1 MMSVNM
7 ENVTFEEVVKKI
19 AKIVLTSPQKM
30 IREED
35 LRIISKDFEFEEI
48 ISAVYLNLK
57 NIGFEFIKSK
67 FLDQVY
73 YVLTS
78 EGKDDS
84 ITPSQYGTL
93 ALILA
98 LSKELDEN
106 LEIND
111 LEEIFK
117 VVWTSDVEFLIK
129 NDYLR
134 RFEDQNILR
143 ITPLGKA
150 LLKNILQDLDLK
162 NLLEVFTA
170 KNQADK
176 L

>member
-1 MMSVNM
+1 M
-7 ENVTFEEVVKKI
+7 ENDNFEEAVKNI
-19 AKIVLTSPQKM
+19 AKIILTSPQKM

-35 LRIISKDFEFEEI
+35 LRILSKNFEFEEI
-48 ISAVYLNLK
+48 ISAVYLNLQ

-84 ITPSQYGTL
+84 VTPSQYGTL

-98 LSKELDEN
+98 LSKEIDEN
-106 LEIND
+106 LEIQD

-117 VVWTSDVEFLIK
+117 EVWASDVEFLIK

-134 RFEDQNILR
+134 RFEDQTILR
-143 ITPLGKA
+143 VTPLGKV
-150 LLKNILQDLDLK
+150 LLKNILPDLNLK
-162 NLLEVFTA
+162 NLLEAFSA
-170 KNQADK
+170 KNQVD
-176 L
+176 

>member
-1 MMSVNM
+1 MMIVIM
-7 ENVTFEEVVKKI
+7 ENVTFEEVVKNI

-35 LRIISKDFEFEEI
+35 LRIMSKDFEFEEI
-48 ISAVYLNLK
+48 ISAVYLSLK
-57 NIGFEFIKSK
+57 NIGFEFVKSK

-78 EGKDDS
+78 EGKDDN

-117 VVWTSDVEFLIK
+117 VVWTSDVEFLIN

-162 NLLEVFTA
+162 NLLEAFTLR
-170 KNQADK
+170 NQADK

>member
-1 MMSVNM
+1 MIRVNM
-7 ENVTFEEVVKKI
+7 ENVTFDEVVKNI

-35 LRIISKDFEFEEI
+35 LRIISKNFEFEEI

-78 EGKDDS
+78 EGKDDR

-170 KNQADK
+170 KNQAEK

>member
-1 MMSVNM
+1 M
-7 ENVTFEEVVKKI
+7 ENDNFEEAVRNI

-35 LRIISKDFEFEEI
+35 LRILSKNFEFEEI
-48 ISAVYLNLK
+48 ISAVYFNLQ

-67 FLDQVY
+67 FLDQVF

-78 EGKDDS
+78 EGKDDNVL
-84 ITPSQYGTL
+84 PSQYGTL

-98 LSKELDEN
+98 LSKEIDEN
-106 LEIND
+106 LEIKD

-117 VVWTSDVEFLIK
+117 EVWTSDVEFLIE

-134 RFEDQNILR
+134 KFEDQKILR
-143 ITPLGKA
+143 VTPLGKA
-150 LLKNILQDLDLK
+150 LLKNVLQDLDLK
-162 NLLEVFTA
+162 NLLEAFSA
-170 KNQADK
+170 KNHVD
-176 L
+176 

>member
-1 MMSVNM
+1 MMRVNM
-7 ENVTFEEVVKKI
+7 ENVTFDEVVKNI

-35 LRIISKDFEFEEI
+35 LRIISKNFEFEEI
-48 ISAVYLNLK
+48 ISAVYINLK

-134 RFEDQNILR
+134 RFEGQNILR

>member
-1 MMSVNM
+1 MMRVNM
-7 ENVTFEEVVKKI
+7 ENLTFKEVVKNI

-57 NIGFEFIKSK
+57 NIGFEFVKSK
-67 FLDQVY
+67 FLDQIY

-98 LSKELDEN
+98 LSKEIDEN

-143 ITPLGKA
+143 ITPVGKA
-150 LLKNILQDLDLK
+150 LLKNVLQDLDLK
-162 NLLEVFTA
+162 NLLEAFTA

>member
-1 MMSVNM
+1 MMRVNM
-7 ENVTFEEVVKKI
+7 ENVTFEEVVKNI

-48 ISAVYLNLK
+48 ISAVYINLK

-98 LSKELDEN
+98 LSKEIDEN

-143 ITPLGKA
+143 ITPVGKA
-150 LLKNILQDLDLK
+150 LLKNVLQDLDLK
-162 NLLEVFTA
+162 NLLEAFTA

>member
-57 NIGFEFIKSK
+57 NIGFEFIKSR

-143 ITPLGKA
+143 ITPIGKA

>member
-1 MMSVNM
+1 M
-7 ENVTFEEVVKKI
+7 ENDNFEEVVRNI

-35 LRIISKDFEFEEI
+35 LRILSKNFEFEEI
-48 ISAVYLNLK
+48 ISAVYLNLQ

-67 FLDQVY
+67 FLDQVF

-78 EGKDDS
+78 EGKDDNVL
-84 ITPSQYGTL
+84 PSQYGTL

-98 LSKELDEN
+98 LSKEIDEN
-106 LEIND
+106 LEIKD

-117 VVWTSDVEFLIK
+117 EVWTSDVEFLIE

-134 RFEDQNILR
+134 KFEDQKILR
-143 ITPLGKA
+143 VTPLGKA
-150 LLKNILQDLDLK
+150 LLKNVLQDLDLK
-162 NLLEVFTA
+162 NLLEAFSA
-170 KNQADK
+170 KNQPD
-176 L
+176 

>member
-1 MMSVNM
+1 MMRVNM
-7 ENVTFEEVVKKI
+7 ENVTFDEVVKNI

-35 LRIISKDFEFEEI
+35 LRIISKNFEFEEI
-48 ISAVYLNLK
+48 ISAVYINLK
-57 NIGFEFIKSK
+57 NIGFEFIKSR

>member
-1 MMSVNM
+1 M
-7 ENVTFEEVVKKI
+7 ENNNYEEVVRNI

-35 LRIISKDFEFEEI
+35 LRILSKNFEFEEI
-48 ISAVYLNLK
+48 ISSVYLNLQ

-67 FLDQVY
+67 FLDQVF

-78 EGKDDS
+78 EGKDDNVL
-84 ITPSQYGTL
+84 PSQYGTL

-98 LSKELDEN
+98 LSKEIDEN
-106 LEIND
+106 LEIKD

-117 VVWTSDVEFLIK
+117 DVWTSDVEFLIE

-134 RFEDQNILR
+134 KFEDQKILR
-143 ITPLGKA
+143 VTPLGKA
-150 LLKNILQDLDLK
+150 LLKNVLQDLDLK
-162 NLLEVFTA
+162 NLLEAFSA
-170 KNQADK
+170 KNHVD
-176 L
+176 

>member
-1 MMSVNM
+1 M
-7 ENVTFEEVVKKI
+7 ENNSYEEVVRNI

-35 LRIISKDFEFEEI
+35 LRILSKNFEFEEI
-48 ISAVYLNLK
+48 ISAVYLNLQ

-67 FLDQVY
+67 FLDQVF

-78 EGKDDS
+78 EGKDDNVL
-84 ITPSQYGTL
+84 PSQYGTL

-98 LSKELDEN
+98 LSKEIDEN
-106 LEIND
+106 LEIKD

-117 VVWTSDVEFLIK
+117 EVWMSDVEFLIE

-134 RFEDQNILR
+134 KFEDQKILR
-143 ITPLGKA
+143 VTPLGKA
-150 LLKNILQDLDLK
+150 LLKNVLQDLDLK
-162 NLLEVFTA
+162 NLLEAFSA
-170 KNQADK
+170 KNQPD
-176 L
+176 